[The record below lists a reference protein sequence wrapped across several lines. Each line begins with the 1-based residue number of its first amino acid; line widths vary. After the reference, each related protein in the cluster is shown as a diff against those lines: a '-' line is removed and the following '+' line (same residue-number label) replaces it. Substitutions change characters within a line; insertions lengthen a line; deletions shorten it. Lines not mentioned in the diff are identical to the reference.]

1 MIHRRTFVRA
11 AAATI
16 LATPLAALAQPAKRV
31 YRIGM
36 LRPTSAPK
44 SRDTMSSENL
54 VRDALAKLGYVEGR
68 NLALETKYADGRVE
82 RLPVLAQELVQKRM
96 DVIVAVG
103 VLSARAARQASSTLP
118 IIVYGNLDPVASGLV
133 TSLARPG
140 GNITGVLIA
149 PDGTLAAKKLELL
162 KEVVPSARRIA
173 VLAPEDRTTARAQLA
188 ELRQAAAQLRVDLPV
203 VEVRG
208 NDYAEAFV
216 RIAAARPDAL
226 FVVAVQYF
234 ARDRSPIIEL
244 ASKYRLAS
252 MWEWREQVEAGGLM
266 AYGSSIV
273 ERTQRVAEYI
283 DRILKG
289 RAPIDLPI
297 DRPMSFELTVNMKT
311 AKALGITFPPS
322 ILVRADRVIN

>member
-1 MIHRRTFVRA
+1 MIRRRTFIRTV
-11 AAATI
+11 AATI
-16 LATPLAALAQPAKRV
+16 VATPLAALPQPAKRV
-31 YRIGM
+31 YRVGT
-36 LRPTSAPK
+36 LRPASSPK
-44 SRDTMSSENL
+44 STDQTDSETLIRN
-54 VRDALAKLGYVEGR
+54 ALGKLGYVEGR
-68 NLALETKYADGRVE
+68 NLTLETKYADGNLE
-82 RLPVLAQELVQKRM
+82 RLPTLAQEFVREKM

-103 VLSARAARQASSTLP
+103 VLSARAAKQATATIP
-118 IIVYGNLDPVASGLV
+118 IIVFGNLDPVASGIV

-162 KEVVPSARRIA
+162 KEAVPNARRIA
-173 VLAPEDRTTARAQLA
+173 VLAPEDRTTAQAQLK
-188 ELRQAAAQLRVDLPV
+188 ELSQAAAQLRVDLPV

-216 RIAAARPDAL
+216 RIAAERPDAL
-226 FVVAVQYF
+226 FIVAVQYF
-234 ARDRSPIIEL
+234 TRDRRPIIEL

-289 RAPIDLPI
+289 RAPLDLPI